1 MNSKK
6 LSGFCQRS
14 ELDMAKKKQS
24 QICIITVTGK
34 DQVGIIAKISNAMYR
49 ADVNIVDVNQNIMED
64 YFVMTMA
71 CDIAGANI
79 SIQKI
84 QKRLATISK
93 EMDLNITFQNETIFK
108 MMHRV

>member
-1 MNSKK
+1 
-6 LSGFCQRS
+6 
-14 ELDMAKKKQS
+14 MAFARERRIEMPKKKQS

-49 ADVNIVDVNQNIMED
+49 INVNIVDVNQKIMEQ

-79 SIQKI
+79 TIEKI
-84 QKRLATISK
+84 QKRLATIAK
-93 EMDLNITFQNETIFK
+93 AMNLNITFQNETIFK

>member
-1 MNSKK
+1 
-6 LSGFCQRS
+6 
-14 ELDMAKKKQS
+14 MALARERRIEMPKKKQS

-34 DQVGIIAKISNAMYR
+34 DQVGIIAKISNAMYKIN
-49 ADVNIVDVNQNIMED
+49 VNIVDVNQKIMEQ

-71 CDIAGANI
+71 CDIADANI
-79 SIQKI
+79 TIEKI
-84 QKRLATISK
+84 QKRLATIAK

>member
-1 MNSKK
+1 MALAGKGSIVMSKK
-6 LSGFCQRS
+6 N
-14 ELDMAKKKQS
+14 QS

-49 ADVNIVDVNQNIMED
+49 ADVNIVDVNQKIMED

-71 CDIAGANI
+71 CDIADANI
-79 SIQKI
+79 PIEKI
-84 QKRLATISK
+84 QKRLAAIAN
-93 EMDLNITFQNETIFK
+93 EMDLKITLQNETIFK

>member
-1 MNSKK
+1 MP
-6 LSGFCQRS
+6 
-14 ELDMAKKKQS
+14 KKKQS

-34 DQVGIIAKISNAMYR
+34 DKVGIIAKISNAMYR

-71 CDIAGANI
+71 CDIAGTNI
-79 SIQKI
+79 TMEKI
-84 QKRLATISK
+84 QKRLATIAN